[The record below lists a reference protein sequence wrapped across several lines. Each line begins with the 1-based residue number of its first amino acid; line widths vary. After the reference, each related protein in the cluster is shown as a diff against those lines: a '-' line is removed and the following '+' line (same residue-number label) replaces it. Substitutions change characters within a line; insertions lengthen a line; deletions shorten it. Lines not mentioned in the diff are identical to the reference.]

1 MTISLALVVEFLKEF
16 LHEHKKFRVEVEDV
30 YDKQKQEEKKN
41 CACNA
46 SDDDSCNCAT
56 AQSGQCR

>member
-30 YDKQKQEEKKN
+30 YDKQKQE
-41 CACNA
+41 
-46 SDDDSCNCAT
+46 
-56 AQSGQCR
+56 